1 MKKAL
6 KITGVVLGVLLLLV
20 GGSVVL
26 LRQSKVQ
33 TYIIQRV
40 SERLSKQLDAEVRIG
55 RIYYQP
61 LSRLTVDSLY
71 VSDRQRDTLAF
82 IEHTYIRFHP
92 LLLRQKRLDLT
103 QVEFYNPYLNIQK
116 RDSTLN
122 CQFLID
128 WLRTDS
134 TEFPLRVNIDRLTMS
149 DMRVRYKNLLA
160 DKVNMDITLPVLSS
174 DSVDI
179 AIQSL
184 SLRAQL
190 DRFDAQFEA
199 TLRGDLDSLFADKL
213 QLVYRGQRM
222 FAGDVA
228 VYNPL
233 DLKELS
239 VRADCEDLFCN
250 HALLQ
255 DMLSQLLRKP
265 VRLPHPVA
273 NLGQVHYRGKVYGRL
288 ENMQL
293 RGAFSSALGTVT
305 VNGDART
312 DTTLQHYA
320 FCGRVSTRRFRVGKL
335 LNNKDIGSVTL
346 AAHVDGRMGVNEPL
360 TCVADARIERI
371 DYKNYA
377 YKNVRFDGQFAD
389 EEVSGSLHIDD
400 ENIGLQLEGLMD
412 LSEQDTRI
420 DGKLHLS
427 HFRPGAMHLTER
439 YPQLEVEGK
448 AYVSLFAAG
457 KTLTQLLDKTTGY
470 LIVDSLRLQ
479 NAEQQALMTQLKVEF
494 DSQEEEG
501 VQAHKLQV
509 QSDYLNARLSGE
521 YSYNTLPAT
530 IKDFIAQYMPSAP
543 IRKSE
548 EPHQPNNV
556 DFYAY
561 FRNLETLADVFDLD
575 ISLPSFPTLKGF
587 IRESDNQFGMQAYI
601 PQVISPGVW
610 MEDVT
615 VALDNVGNR
624 AGLSV
629 YVLNHLPQDNPAA
642 LKIGDMRAYID
653 MTAKDDILGLTVR
666 LDNTDSVRNEG
677 TIRVSSRL
685 QEYADRPLW
694 DVHIHPTEIILNDSV
709 WNISDAHVIY
719 TAADKT
725 LGIEHLR
732 LSTQHQAIIAH
743 GMASPHREDS
753 IYVELK
759 NIDVNYLLGYSG
771 IEHALSVDGYL
782 TGWANIYGLF
792 SQPMFEAKC
801 VMPSAGLNGVPL
813 GRAVAEAT
821 WNREA
826 RRVEITGDVIDTTAH
841 VVAHVDG
848 LIKPEKRWEL
858 DIACDSVNLEI
869 VNFWTKGILSDI
881 RGLGY
886 GNLHIDGHERETY
899 ITAGLYGKDAQLT
912 VPQIGATFLFS
923 DSVLMDSTA
932 IRFPHITLHDAEGH
946 TGFFEGALTHHLF
959 EDFRYD
965 MTATVNNML
974 VFDLPYDPQAMFY
987 GKVHGSGNVHI
998 NGDEQECR
1006 IAVNA
1011 RTEANTQFY
1020 LSVNTASTASSSS
1033 FVNFVQPDTT
1043 ANDLLRLLHQQPPT
1057 AKRSW
1062 EPRKQEGSTRVI
1074 LSLLIEATPTANVVL
1089 RMGGDDGLHGCGEG
1103 NLRVD
1108 YDDRTGDVQMLGTY
1122 TLQSGVFSFSLGNI
1136 VRRNFE
1142 LAEGSRVI
1150 WNGDPT
1156 MPSVD
1161 VTGRYRVTASLRDL
1175 YGDDASQ
1182 ISTNRTSVPV
1192 NCVLHMTDQLFNPII
1207 SFAVE
1212 LPQSDESVQSQVRS
1226 IINTN
1231 EMLMR
1236 QVIYLLAFN
1245 RFYTPE
1251 YLQNTKNV
1259 GLNETYSLLSST
1271 ITGQINAWLSKLTD
1285 VFSMGFN
1292 IRTDGEGSTASQEYE
1307 ANFQIHPI
1315 NQLLING
1322 NFGYRYNDL
1331 SNRPFFGDLDVEYL
1345 LTENGKLRAKAYTH
1359 TVDKYSLRQ
1368 ANTVQGIGF
1377 VFKHDFNW
1385 RPLRKKNTSNTSSHA
1400 N

>member
-6 KITGVVLGVLLLLV
+6 KITGIVLGVLLLLA
-20 GGSVVL
+20 GGGAAL
-26 LRQSKVQ
+26 LRQSGVQ
-33 TYIIQRV
+33 TRIVRIA
-40 SERLSKQLDAEVRIG
+40 SERLSRQLGADVRIG
-55 RIYYQP
+55 RIHYQP

-92 LLLRQKRLDLT
+92 LLLRQKRIDLM
-103 QVEFYNPYLNIQK
+103 QVEFRNPYLNIQQ
-116 RDSTLN
+116 RDSSLN
-122 CQFLID
+122 CRFLID
-128 WLRTDS
+128 WLRADS
-134 TEFPLRVNIDRLTMS
+134 TEFPFRVNIDRLTMS
-149 DMRVRYKNLLA
+149 DMRVRYKTLLA
-160 DKVNMDITLPVLSS
+160 DRVNMDVTLPVLSS

-179 AIQSL
+179 AIRSL

-190 DRFDAQFEA
+190 DEFDALFEA
-199 TLRGDLDSLFADKL
+199 TLRGDLDSLFADQL

-228 VYNPL
+228 VYDPL
-233 DLKELS
+233 DLKTLS

-255 DMLSQLLRKP
+255 DMLSQLLHKP
-265 VRLPHPVA
+265 VRLPRPVA

-288 ENMQL
+288 EDMQL
-293 RGAFSSALGTVT
+293 RGAFSTALGTVT
-305 VNGDART
+305 VNGNART

-320 FCGRVSTRRFRVGKL
+320 FCGQVSARRFRIGKL
-335 LNNKDIGSVTL
+335 LNNKDIGTVTL
-346 AAHVDGRMGVNEPL
+346 TAHVDGRTGVNEPFAC
-360 TCVADARIERI
+360 TADARIDRI
-371 DYKNYA
+371 DYRNYA
-377 YKNVRFDGQFAD
+377 YRNIRFDGQFAD
-389 EEVSGSLHIDD
+389 EEVSGALHIDD
-400 ENIGLQLEGLMD
+400 ENIGLHMEGLAD

-420 DGKLHLS
+420 DGQLHLA
-427 HFRPGAMHLTER
+427 HFRPGALHLTER
-439 YPQLEVEGK
+439 YPQLEAGATV
-448 AYVSLFAAG
+448 YVSLFAAG
-457 KTLTQLLDKTTGY
+457 KTFAQLLDRTTGY

-479 NAEQQALMTQLKVEF
+479 NAEQQTLMTQLKVEF
-494 DSQEEEG
+494 DNGEEAG
-501 VQAHKLQV
+501 VPAHRLQI
-509 QSDYLNARLSGE
+509 QSDYLNARLSGGF
-521 YSYNTLPAT
+521 SYNTLPAT
-530 IKDFIAQYMPSAP
+530 VGNFIAQYMPSAP
-543 IRKSE
+543 VRKSG
-548 EPHQPNNV
+548 EPHQPNDL

-561 FRNLETLADVFDLD
+561 FRNLEPLADVFDLD
-575 ISLPSFPTLKGF
+575 ISLPSFPTVKGF
-587 IRESDNQFGMQAYI
+587 VRESDNQFGMQAYI

-615 VALDNVGNR
+615 VSLDNTGNR

-629 YVLNHLPQDNPAA
+629 YVLNHLPQDSPAA
-642 LKIGDMRAYID
+642 LKIGDMRAYVD

-685 QEYADRPLW
+685 QEYAGRPLW
-694 DVHIHPTEIILNDSV
+694 DVHIHPTEILLNDSV
-709 WNISDAHVIY
+709 WNIGDAHVIY
-719 TAADKT
+719 TAADTT
-725 LGIEHLR
+725 LGIEHFR
-732 LSTQHQAIIAH
+732 LSTQHQTVVAH
-743 GMASPHREDS
+743 GMASPRMEDS

-771 IEHALSVDGYL
+771 IEHALSVDGSL

-792 SQPMFEAKC
+792 SQPMFEAEC

-813 GRAVAEAT
+813 GRAVAQAT
-821 WNREA
+821 WNRDA
-826 RRVEITGDVIDTTAH
+826 RRVEIAGDVIDTTAH
-841 VVAHVDG
+841 VIAHVDG

-869 VNFWTKGILSDI
+869 VNFWTKGILTGI

-899 ITAGLYGKDAQLT
+899 ITAGLYGRNAQLT
-912 VPQIGATFLFS
+912 VPQIGATFMFS

-932 IRFPHITLHDAEGH
+932 IRFPHITLHDTEGH
-946 TGFFEGALTHHLF
+946 TGSFEGALTHRLF
-959 EDFRYD
+959 DDFHYD
-965 MTATVNNML
+965 MTAAVSNMR

-998 NGDEQECR
+998 SGDEQECR

-1011 RTEANTQFY
+1011 RTEADTKFY
-1020 LSVNTASTASSSS
+1020 LSVNTASTAGSSS
-1033 FVNFVQPDTT
+1033 FVNFVQPDTA
-1043 ANDLLRLLHQQPPT
+1043 ANDLLRLLQHQPPA
-1057 AKRSW
+1057 AKRSM
-1062 EPRKQEGSTRVI
+1062 EHSRQKGSTRVI
-1074 LSLLIEATPTANVVL
+1074 LSLLIEATPTADVVL
-1089 RMGGDDGLHGCGEG
+1089 RMGGDDGLHGRGEG

-1122 TLQSGVFSFSLGNI
+1122 TLQSGIFSFSLGNL

-1156 MPSVD
+1156 MPTVD

-1175 YGDDASQ
+1175 YGDDVSQ
-1182 ISTNRTSVPV
+1182 VSTNRTSVPV
-1192 NCVLHMTDQLFNPII
+1192 NCVLHMTDQLFNPVI

-1226 IINTN
+1226 VINTN

-1385 RPLRKKNTSNTSSHA
+1385 RPLRKKNTSNTPSHA
-1400 N
+1400 D